1 MAVGSFCNRLRKR
14 NTIFLKSVEM
24 LGPIEAPLPK
34 IAKRFRWQIL
44 FKGSQTKIL
53 HRFARQLLFQ
63 NTFKLNTQ
71 NVRVVIDVDP
81 YMMM

>member
-1 MAVGSFCNRLRKR
+1 MAD
-14 NTIFLKSVEM
+14 
-24 LGPIEAPLPK
+24 P
-34 IAKRFRWQIL
+34 